1 MQLKYLTIISCAFL
15 SSVLFLVAC
24 TSTSPTENEKESPQ
38 LHRLF
43 EEAWSHYD
51 SSAIENPT
59 RFISKEFKEEQRTY
73 YKQVLEELA
82 KYELNSLSREDQI
95 NLRIF
100 KFLMEDKI
108 SQIENESYL
117 IPINAEGGF
126 HTSFAFAPSRGNY
139 KSEDDYEQYIAKLD
153 SFKTVVALQIAMMEE
168 GIEKDKTL
176 SSVVMPTYTKTIEPY
191 ISDNLE
197 ESPFYKPFKS
207 FPETIDQATRK
218 RIEQKGRDAIS
229 NSVIP
234 AYQHLLNFFE
244 EVYIPKA
251 RKTVGIGET
260 PNGQEWY
267 EQRVNYYTTLDMS
280 PDDVFNKGQSE
291 VKRIRAEMDEI
302 IKRLNF
308 KGSYAD
314 FLNFLRTDPQFYP
327 KSGDFLLKEASW
339 LAKKAEAELPKYF
352 KHLPRNPFTVEPVPD
367 HIAPRY
373 TAGRYVQGN
382 LEQGRPGIYW
392 VNVYNLPSRTL
403 YNLPALT
410 LHEAVPGHHLQ
421 ITLAQEIEGMPKFRK
436 DIYLSC
442 YGEGWGLYSEYLG
455 KEMGMYRT
463 DYEDFGRLTYEM
475 WRACRLVV
483 DVGMHAKGWTRE
495 QAIEF
500 MGSNTALSLH
510 EVNTEIDR
518 YIGWP
523 AQAVSYKIGELKIR
537 ELRKRAE
544 DQLGKKFNIRDFHD
558 VVLRNGSVPL
568 FILEEEVDHYIQ
580 TVNS

>member
-1 MQLKYLTIISCAFL
+1 MQLKYLSILSFAILSTAIFL
-15 SSVLFLVAC
+15 TAC
-24 TSTSPTENEKESPQ
+24 TTESTKEDKKESPQ
-38 LHRLF
+38 LHQLF
-43 EEAWSHYD
+43 EESWSHFD
-51 SSAIENPT
+51 SSPIENPT
-59 RFISKEFKEEQRTY
+59 RFISKEFKEEQKSY
-73 YKQVLEELA
+73 YQDVLDKLA
-82 KYELNSLSREDQI
+82 KYELASLSRDDQI

-100 KFLMEDKI
+100 RFLMEDRI
-108 SQIENESYL
+108 AQIENESYL

-126 HTSFAFAPSRGNY
+126 HTSFAFTPSRGSYNNE
-139 KSEDDYEQYIAKLD
+139 EDYDQYIAKLD
-153 SFKTVVALQIAMMEE
+153 SFKTLVALQIGMMQE
-168 GIEKDKTL
+168 GIDKDKTL
-176 SSVVMPTYTKTIEPY
+176 SSVVMPTYTKTVEPY
-191 ISDNLE
+191 IVDNLE
-197 ESPFYKPFKS
+197 ESPFYKPFTN
-207 FPETIDQATRK
+207 FPETINQSARK

-234 AYQHLLNFFE
+234 AYQELLQFFKE
-244 EVYIPKA
+244 EYIPKS

-267 EQRVNYYTTLDMS
+267 EQRVNYYTTLDMT

-291 VKRIRAEMDEI
+291 VRRIKEEMNEI

-327 KSGDFLLKEASW
+327 ESGDFLLKEASW

-495 QAIEF
+495 EAIEF

-544 DQLGKKFNIRDFHD
+544 DQLGDKFNIRDFHD

-568 FILEEEVDHYIQ
+568 FILEEEVDLYIQ